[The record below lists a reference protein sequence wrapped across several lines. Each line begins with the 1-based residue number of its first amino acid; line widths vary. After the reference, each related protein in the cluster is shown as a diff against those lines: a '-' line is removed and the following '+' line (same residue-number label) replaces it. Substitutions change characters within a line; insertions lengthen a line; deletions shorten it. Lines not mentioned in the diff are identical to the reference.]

1 MSILTELRTNE
12 NQAAARAHELLQE
25 ERYTE
30 AIEQLEA
37 AADDAALIQDQALNG
52 PTYLPAVANAAAIRQ
67 RSYDQRIADIQAAGV
82 AQ

>member
-1 MSILTELRTNE
+1 MTFLTELLTNE

-37 AADDAALIQDQALNG
+37 AADDAALIADQAING
-52 PTYLPAVANAAAIRQ
+52 PRYLPVVANAARHRQ
-67 RSYDQRIADIQAAGV
+67 ASYEQRIADIQAAGV